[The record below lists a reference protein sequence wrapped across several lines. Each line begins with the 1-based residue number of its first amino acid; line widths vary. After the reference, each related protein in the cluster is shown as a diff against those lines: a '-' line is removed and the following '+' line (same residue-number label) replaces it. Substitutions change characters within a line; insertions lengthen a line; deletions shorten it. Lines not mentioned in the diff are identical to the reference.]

1 VVITVAALAGAAV
14 VLGVVLVVSGLRR
27 VPAHQRSH
35 RARTARRPAGGVGAA
50 RVGWA
55 VLAGLAV
62 VAVTRWPVAALGA
75 AAAVYILGGRRH
87 GRPRGPAAIER
98 TEAIAMWAELLR
110 DATGTARGIEGI
122 LVATAADTPESIR
135 PTVVRFARRLA
146 YEPIEHAL
154 PDLAGELDHEVGD
167 LVVTALEI
175 AAAAGGRQIR
185 SVLDDLARAAREQ
198 AAALRRQEVARER
211 PRSEMRQVAV
221 IAVGTVVALGLVG
234 GDYLAPYRS
243 PAGQLVLVVVAA
255 IWGAGFYAMA
265 RLARPEPVERYLV
278 PSARRPGGRR

>member
-1 VVITVAALAGAAV
+1 VVISVAALAGAAV
-14 VLGVVLVVSGLRR
+14 VVGMALSVSGLRP
-27 VPAHQRSH
+27 VPGRTPSQ
-35 RARTARRPAGGVGAA
+35 RARPLGAKVGGAA
-50 RVGWA
+50 AGRVAWA
-55 VLAGLAV
+55 LLAGLV
-62 VAVTRWPVAALGA
+62 VLTVTRWPVAAVA
-75 AAAVYILGGRRH
+75 AGTAVYVLWGRRQNRPH
-87 GRPRGPAAIER
+87 GATAIER

-122 LVATAADTPESIR
+122 LVATAADTPEAIR

-146 YEPIEHAL
+146 YEPIEQAL
-154 PDLAGELDHEVGD
+154 PDLATELDHEVGD

-221 IAVGTVVALGLVG
+221 IAVGTVVVLSIAG
-234 GDYLAPYRS
+234 GEYLAPYRS
-243 PAGQLVLVVVAA
+243 PAGQLVLLVVAA
-255 IWGAGFYAMA
+255 IWGLGFHAMA
-265 RLARPEPVERYLV
+265 RLARPDPVERYLV
-278 PSARRPGGRR
+278 TSVERPGSTR

>member
-1 VVITVAALAGAAV
+1 VITVAALAGAAV
-14 VLGVVLVVSGLRR
+14 VVGVAFVVSGLRPASVRPR
-27 VPAHQRSH
+27 VS
-35 RARTARRPAGGVGAA
+35 RARRSRHPAGQAGGA
-50 RVGWA
+50 RIGWA
-55 VLAGLAV
+55 ALAGLV
-62 VAVTRWPVAALGA
+62 VLAVTRWPVAAIGTT
-75 AAAVYILGGRRH
+75 AAVYVLAGRRIS
-87 GRPRGPAAIER
+87 GPRGALAIER

-122 LVATAADTPESIR
+122 LVATAPDTPEVIR

-146 YEPIEHAL
+146 YEPIDQAL
-154 PDLAGELDHEVGD
+154 PDLAAELDHEVGD

-198 AAALRRQEVARER
+198 ASALRRQEVARER

-221 IAVGTVVALGLVG
+221 IAAGTVAVLALVG

-243 PAGQLVLVVVAA
+243 ATGQLVLVVVAG
-255 IWGAGFYAMA
+255 IWGIGFWAMA
-265 RLARPEPVERYLV
+265 RLARPDPVERFLV
-278 PSARRPGGRR
+278 AGRAEDRS

>member
-1 VVITVAALAGAAV
+1 MITLAALAGAAV
-14 VLGVVLVVSGLRR
+14 VVGVTLAVSGLR
-27 VPAHQRSH
+27 PAP
-35 RARTARRPAGGVGAA
+35 ARPPSFRARRPHQHAPSAGAA

-55 VLAGLAV
+55 ALAGLV
-62 VAVTRWPVAALGA
+62 VVVVTRWPVAAIGA
-75 AAAVYILGGRRH
+75 VAAVYVLWGRRA
-87 GRPRGPAAIER
+87 GRPRGASAIER

-122 LVATAADTPESIR
+122 LVATAADAPEVIR

-154 PDLAGELDHEVGD
+154 PDLAADLDHEVGD

-221 IAVGTVVALGLVG
+221 IALGTVVVLSLVG
-234 GDYLAPYRS
+234 GDYLTPYRS
-243 PAGQLVLVVVAA
+243 VAGQLVLLVVAA
-255 IWGAGFYAMA
+255 IWGFGFWAMA
-265 RLARPEPVERYLV
+265 RLARPDPVERFLV
-278 PSARRPGGRR
+278 TSSRPGGRP

>member
-1 VVITVAALAGAAV
+1 
-14 VLGVVLVVSGLRR
+14 LV
-27 VPAHQRSH
+27 
-35 RARTARRPAGGVGAA
+35 
-50 RVGWA
+50 
-55 VLAGLAV
+55 
-62 VAVTRWPVAALGA
+62 VTRWPVAAIGA
-75 AAAVYILGGRRH
+75 AVGVSVLWGRRA
-87 GRPRGPAAIER
+87 GRPRGTVAIER

-122 LVATAADTPESIR
+122 LVATAADTPEVIR

-146 YEPIEHAL
+146 YEPIEQAL
-154 PDLAGELDHEVGD
+154 PDLAAELDHEVGD

-221 IAVGTVVALGLVG
+221 IAVGTVAVLSLVG

-243 PAGQLVLVVVAA
+243 LAGQVVLLVVAA
-255 IWGAGFYAMA
+255 IWGVGFWAMA
-265 RLARPEPVERYLV
+265 RLARPDPVERFLIS
-278 PSARRPGGRR
+278 SAEPRGGRR

>member
-1 VVITVAALAGAAV
+1 VVITVAAFAGAAV
-14 VLGVVLVVSGLRR
+14 VVGVAFVVSGLR
-27 VPAHQRSH
+27 PAPVLPPSD
-35 RARTARRPAGGVGAA
+35 RARPWRPDGGAGGA
-50 RVGWA
+50 RIGWA
-55 VLAGLAV
+55 LLAGLVV
-62 VAVTRWPVAALGA
+62 VAVTRWPVAAIGA
-75 AAAVYILGGRRH
+75 AGAVYVLWGRRLC
-87 GRPRGPAAIER
+87 RPTGAAAIER

-122 LVATAADTPESIR
+122 LVATAPDTPEVIR

-146 YEPIEHAL
+146 YEPIEQAL
-154 PDLAGELDHEVGD
+154 PDLAADLDHEVGD
-167 LVVTALEI
+167 LVVTALDI

-221 IAVGTVVALGLVG
+221 IAVGTVAVLSLVG

-243 PAGQLVLVVVAA
+243 AAGQLVLLAVAA
-255 IWGAGFYAMA
+255 IWGLGFWAMA
-265 RLARPEPVERYLV
+265 RLARPDPVERFLLS
-278 PSARRPGGRR
+278 PAERTGGQR

>member
-1 VVITVAALAGAAV
+1 VVITIAAAAGAAV
-14 VLGVVLVVSGLRR
+14 VVGLALIASGLAR
-27 VPAHQRSH
+27 VPAHPPGP
-35 RARTARRPAGGVGAA
+35 RPAGRRHGPGDLRVD

-55 VLAGLAV
+55 VLAGAV
-62 VAVTRWPVAALGA
+62 ALAVTRWPVAAIGA
-75 AAAVYILGGRRH
+75 TAAVYALAGRRTRH
-87 GRPRGPAAIER
+87 PRGAVAIER

-122 LVATAADTPESIR
+122 LVATAPDTPAVIR

-146 YEPIEHAL
+146 YDPIDQAL
-154 PDLAGELDHEVGD
+154 PDLAAELDHEVGD

-198 AAALRRQEVARER
+198 AGALRRQEVARER

-221 IAVGTVVALGLVG
+221 IAVGTVAALALVA

-243 PAGQLVLVVVAA
+243 VAGQLVLLVVAG
-255 IWGAGFYAMA
+255 IWGLGFWAMA
-265 RLARPEPVERYLV
+265 RLARPDPVERFLI
-278 PSARRPGGRR
+278 AGRSGDRT

>member
-1 VVITVAALAGAAV
+1 VITLAALAGAAV
-14 VLGVVLVVSGLRR
+14 VVGMALVITGLR
-27 VPAHQRSH
+27 PAPARPTSH
-35 RARTARRPAGGVGAA
+35 HARRPQHPAAGASGA
-50 RVGWA
+50 RVAWT
-55 VLAGLAV
+55 VLAGLV
-62 VAVTRWPVAALGA
+62 VLAVTRWPVAAIGS
-75 AAAVYILGGRRH
+75 AAAVYVLVGRRR
-87 GRPRGPAAIER
+87 GRPTGAAVIER

-122 LVATAADTPESIR
+122 LVATAPDTPEVIR

-146 YEPIEHAL
+146 YEPIEEAL
-154 PDLAGELDHEVGD
+154 PDLAAELDHEVGD

-221 IAVGTVVALGLVG
+221 IAVGTVVVLSLVG

-243 PAGQLVLVVVAA
+243 AVGQLVLLVVAA
-255 IWGAGFYAMA
+255 IWGVGFSAMA
-265 RLARPEPVERYLV
+265 RLARPEPVERFLL
-278 PSARRPGGRR
+278 PQAGRTGGQR

>member
-14 VLGVVLVVSGLRR
+14 VVGVALVVSGLR
-27 VPAHQRSH
+27 PAPGRRPSSRSRRPH
-35 RARTARRPAGGVGAA
+35 RPAGGTGAS
-50 RVGWA
+50 RVGWVA
-55 VLAGLAV
+55 LAGLV
-62 VAVTRWPVAALGA
+62 VLVVTRWPVAAIGA
-75 AAAVYILGGRRH
+75 AVGVSVLWGRRA
-87 GRPRGPAAIER
+87 GRPRGTVAIER

-122 LVATAADTPESIR
+122 LVATAADTPEVIR

-146 YEPIEHAL
+146 YEPIEQAL
-154 PDLAGELDHEVGD
+154 PDLAAELDHEVGD

-221 IAVGTVVALGLVG
+221 IAVGTVAVLSLVG

-243 PAGQLVLVVVAA
+243 LAGQVVLLVVAA
-255 IWGAGFYAMA
+255 IWGVGFWAMA
-265 RLARPEPVERYLV
+265 RLARPDPVERFLIS
-278 PSARRPGGRR
+278 SAEPRGGRR

>member
-1 VVITVAALAGAAV
+1 MISLAALAGAV
-14 VLGVVLVVSGLRR
+14 VVAGLALVVTGLH
-27 VPAHQRSH
+27 PAAPRLAAHEAHRPHQ
-35 RARTARRPAGGVGAA
+35 PAGGGGVGAG

-55 VLAGLAV
+55 ALAGLVAL
-62 VAVTRWPVAALGA
+62 AVTRWPVAAVGA
-75 AAAVYILGGRRH
+75 AAAVYVLWGRRA
-87 GRPRGPAAIER
+87 GRPPAKVSIER

-122 LVATAADTPESIR
+122 LVATAADTPAVIR

-146 YEPIEHAL
+146 YEPIENAL
-154 PDLAGELDHEVGD
+154 PDLAAELDHEVGD

-198 AAALRRQEVARER
+198 AAAIRRQEVARER

-221 IAVGTVVALGLVG
+221 IAVGTVVVLSLVG
-234 GDYLAPYRS
+234 QDYLVPYRS
-243 PAGQLVLVVVAA
+243 VAGQVVLAVVAG
-255 IWGAGFYAMA
+255 IWGLGFWAMA
-265 RLARPEPVERYLV
+265 RLARPEPVERFLI
-278 PSARRPGGRR
+278 AGRDQR